1 MARSH
6 LWAAPIGETRAAPSA
21 LMSAGDVLRTPVQPR
36 MTKFILKRTV
46 SGLVALV
53 LFTFLMFV
61 LIEVLLPG
69 DYATP
74 FRLSMTADEI
84 AAFRETLGLDRPL
97 PVRYWFWLRNLL
109 TSGLGQTTFRGAG
122 FDLKSV
128 IPPTVLVFVL
138 GLGMAFML
146 GSWLGRLTGWRRG
159 WKSDGV
165 TLLGIAT
172 YTLFPPFLGF
182 SMVRFV
188 GNPIRD
194 LRNLLVDDPRGI
206 LWLNAPVTEQEVM
219 WTMTA
224 TIVVVAVLYA
234 MIGSA
239 VARRRNLRM
248 LSLPAFAVIAAVS
261 YGWWVYRNID
271 PYAVD
276 ILFNASVAIL
286 AFLLLSYGE
295 FMLVMQTSMASVI
308 HDDYI
313 LVARAKGISDRQVR
327 DRHAARNALLPLL
340 SRFAVSLPYLLTG
353 LVIIERA
360 VGWQGLGSFLFRAV
374 DAQDMP
380 VVLDTLVVIGVI
392 TLVVRLVMEVLTAVL
407 DPRIRVEIES
417 GAP

>member
-1 MARSH
+1 M
-6 LWAAPIGETRAAPSA
+6 L
-21 LMSAGDVLRTPVQPR
+21 
-36 MTKFILKRTV
+36 KFILRRTL
-46 SGLVALV
+46 SGVVALL
-53 LFTFLMFV
+53 LFTFLTFV

-74 FRLSMTADEI
+74 FRLSMTGDEI
-84 AAFRETLGLDRPL
+84 AAFRESLGLDRPL

-109 TSGLGQTTFRGAG
+109 TSGLGQTTFRVGDG
-122 FDLKSV
+122 LDLKSV
-128 IPPTVLVFVL
+128 IPPTVLVFVI
-138 GLGMAFML
+138 GLGIAYLL
-146 GSWLGRLTGWRRG
+146 GSWLGRVTGWRPG
-159 WKSDGV
+159 WRSDGI

-182 SMVRFV
+182 LLVRLLGPRV
-188 GNPIRD
+188 WD
-194 LRNLLVDDPRGI
+194 LRNALIDDPRGN
-206 LWLNAPVTEQEVM
+206 LWIVAPVTKQAVM

-224 TIVVVAVLYA
+224 TVVVVSALYA
-234 MIGSA
+234 LVGSW
-239 VARRRNLRM
+239 VARRRKLRM
-248 LSLPAFAVIAAVS
+248 LSLPAFAAIAAVS
-261 YGWWVYRNID
+261 YAWWVYRNID

-276 ILFNASVAIL
+276 ILFDASVAIL

-295 FMLVMQTSMASVI
+295 FMLVMQTSMASVV

-313 LVARAKGISDRQVR
+313 LVARAKGIPDRQVR

-360 VGWQGLGSFLFRAV
+360 VGWPGIGSFLFRAV

-380 VVLDTLVVIGVI
+380 VVLDTLVVVGVI
-392 TLVVRLVMEVLTAVL
+392 TIVVRLVMEVLTAVL
-407 DPRIRVEIES
+407 DPRIRIRIES

>member
-1 MARSH
+1 M
-6 LWAAPIGETRAAPSA
+6 L
-21 LMSAGDVLRTPVQPR
+21 
-36 MTKFILKRTV
+36 KFIFKRAL
-46 SGLVALV
+46 SGLVALL
-53 LFTFLMFV
+53 LFTFVLFV
-61 LIEVLLPG
+61 LIEVVLPG

-74 FRLSMTADEI
+74 FRLSMTGDEI
-84 AAFRETLGLDRPL
+84 AAFRESLGLDRPL
-97 PVRYWFWLRNLL
+97 PVRYWFWLQNLL
-109 TSGLGQTTFRGAG
+109 TSGLGQTTFRGG
-122 FDLKSV
+122 GLDLKSV

-138 GLGMAFML
+138 GLGIAYLL
-146 GSWLGRLTGWRRG
+146 GSWLGRITGWRRG
-159 WKSDGV
+159 WKSDGI
-165 TLLGIAT
+165 TFLGIAT

-182 SMVRFV
+182 LMLRFM
-188 GNPIRD
+188 GNPIRN
-194 LRNLLVDDPRGI
+194 LRSLLVDETPGK
-206 LWLNAPVTEQEVM
+206 LWTKAPVTEQEVM

-224 TIVVVAVLYA
+224 TIVVVAVIYA
-234 MIGSA
+234 VIGSW

-261 YGWWVYRNID
+261 FAWWVYRAID

-276 ILFNASVAIL
+276 ILFDASIAIL

-327 DRHAARNALLPLL
+327 DRHAAHNALLPLL

-360 VGWQGLGSFLFRAV
+360 VGWPGRGSFLFRAI

-392 TLVVRLVMEVLTAVL
+392 TLVVRLVMEVLTAAL
-407 DPRIRVEIES
+407 DPRIRIQRES
-417 GAP
+417 GVT

>member
-1 MARSH
+1 M
-6 LWAAPIGETRAAPSA
+6 L
-21 LMSAGDVLRTPVQPR
+21 
-36 MTKFILKRTV
+36 KFILKRAV
-46 SGLVALV
+46 SGVVALV

-84 AAFRETLGLDRPL
+84 AAFRESLGLDRPL
-97 PVRYWFWLRNLL
+97 PVRYWFWFRNLL
-109 TSGLGQTTFRGAG
+109 TSGLGQTTGGFRGG
-122 FDLKSV
+122 LELKSV
-128 IPPTVLVFVL
+128 IPPTVLVFVI
-138 GLGMAFML
+138 GLGIAYLL
-146 GSWLGRLTGWRRG
+146 GSWLGRVTGWRRG
-159 WKSDGV
+159 WKSDGI

-182 SMVRFV
+182 LMVRLLGTRVWEF
-188 GNPIRD
+188 
-194 LRNLLVDDPRGI
+194 RNLLIDDPRGN
-206 LWLNAPVTEQEVM
+206 LWIAAPVSEQEVM

-224 TIVVVAVLYA
+224 TIVVVAACYA
-234 MIGSA
+234 LIGSW
-239 VARRRNLRM
+239 VARRKNLRF
-248 LSLPAFAVIAAVS
+248 LSLPAFFVIALIS
-261 YGWWVYRNID
+261 YGWWSYRSID

-276 ILFNASVAIL
+276 ILFDASVAIA

-313 LVARAKGISDRQVR
+313 LVARAKGIPDHKVR

-360 VGWQGLGSFLFRAV
+360 VGWPGLGSFLFRAV

-392 TLVVRLVMEVLTAVL
+392 TLVVRLTMEVLTAML
-407 DPRIRVEIES
+407 DPRIRIQGEGGVR
-417 GAP
+417 

>member
-1 MARSH
+1 M
-6 LWAAPIGETRAAPSA
+6 L
-21 LMSAGDVLRTPVQPR
+21 
-36 MTKFILKRTV
+36 KFILRRTL
-46 SGLVALV
+46 SGVVALL
-53 LFTFLMFV
+53 LFTFLTFV

-74 FRLSMTADEI
+74 FRLSMTGDEI
-84 AAFRETLGLDRPL
+84 AAFRESLGLDRPL

-109 TSGLGQTTFRGAG
+109 TSGLGQTTFRVGDG
-122 FDLKSV
+122 LDLKSV
-128 IPPTVLVFVL
+128 IPPTVLVFVI
-138 GLGMAFML
+138 GLGIAYLL
-146 GSWLGRLTGWRRG
+146 GSWLGRVTGWRPG
-159 WKSDGV
+159 WRSDGI

-182 SMVRFV
+182 LLVRLLGPRV
-188 GNPIRD
+188 WD
-194 LRNLLVDDPRGI
+194 LRNALIDDPRGN
-206 LWLNAPVTEQEVM
+206 LWIVAPVTKQAVM

-224 TIVVVAVLYA
+224 TVVVVSALYA
-234 MIGSA
+234 LVGSW
-239 VARRRNLRM
+239 VARRRKLRM
-248 LSLPAFAVIAAVS
+248 LSLPAFAAIAAVS
-261 YGWWVYRNID
+261 YAWWVYRNID

-276 ILFNASVAIL
+276 ILFDASVAIL

-295 FMLVMQTSMASVI
+295 FMLVMQTSMASVV

-313 LVARAKGISDRQVR
+313 FVARAKGIPDRQVR

-360 VGWQGLGSFLFRAV
+360 VGWPGMGSFLFRAV

-380 VVLDTLVVIGVI
+380 VVLDTLVVVGVI
-392 TLVVRLVMEVLTAVL
+392 TIVVRLVMEVLTAVL
-407 DPRIRVEIES
+407 DPRIRIRIES